1 VPRTRNTAIRIL
13 KKGTTAWNPWR
24 TTRRGVSPQFRNV
37 DLRGLDLR
45 SANLV
50 RVDFSGANLEGTDF
64 RGANLRDAILTNANL
79 SYTNLR
85 FATLIRANLSEASL
99 VNSYLSGAN
108 LYGANLDYSDFTD
121 AKLEGTNFGSND
133 LSLVKGLE
141 TVVHFGPSAIGID
154 TLYKSAGN
162 IPERFLVN
170 CGVPDNLIT
179 YLPSLIG
186 TQQSIQFYS
195 IFISYNREDEEF
207 AKRLHSRLRDEHLRV
222 WFAPEDIKAG
232 EKLHEQIDRAI
243 QIHDRLLIV
252 LSENSL
258 KSEWVMSEIRK
269 ARTVEILEKRQKMFP
284 IRLVSYETVRAWTCF
299 DTDTGKDLAVE
310 VREYFIP
317 DFSNWR
323 NHDDFE
329 KAFARLLKDLE
340 TAKRT

>member
-1 VPRTRNTAIRIL
+1 
-13 KKGTTAWNPWR
+13 
-24 TTRRGVSPQFRNV
+24 
-37 DLRGLDLR
+37 
-45 SANLV
+45 LV
-50 RVDFSGANLEGTDF
+50 RVDFSGTDLEGADF
-64 RGANLRDAILTNANL
+64 RGANLRDAIFTKANL
-79 SYTNLR
+79 AYTNLR
-85 FATLIRANLSEASL
+85 FTTLIRANFSGASL

-108 LYGANLDYSDFTD
+108 FYGANLDHADFTN

-133 LSLVKGLE
+133 LSLVTGLAS
-141 TVVHFGPSAIGID
+141 VIHFGPSAIGID

-162 IPERFLVN
+162 IPESFLVN
-170 CGVPDNLIT
+170 CGVPDNFIT

-186 TQQSIQFYS
+186 TQQALEFYS

-252 LSENSL
+252 LSDSSL
-258 KSEWVMSEIRK
+258 KSEWVMTEIRK
-269 ARTVEILEKRQKMFP
+269 ARRVEILERRQKLFP
-284 IRLVSYETVRAWTCF
+284 IRLVSYERLLGWTCF

-323 NHDDFE
+323 SHDDFE
-329 KAFARLLKDLE
+329 KAFAKLLKDLE
-340 TAKRT
+340 TAKRAESKKD